1 MGGSGKEPRAS
12 RPNMPGYGIVSAA
25 EGRGLLPWPWARDR
39 LVRCHNYH
47 LATASPA
54 GRPHSMPVWG
64 VWIDDSFCFSTG
76 AASRKAKNL
85 AANPACVIS
94 TENGNEPVVVE
105 GTATIVN
112 DADYLERAG
121 AAYEAKYKWKLDPS
135 LGPIFVVRPRVAYGM
150 IELEMPNT
158 ATRWVFDFS

>member
-1 MGGSGKEPRAS
+1 VANSAKEPRAK

-25 EGRGLLPWPWARDR
+25 EGKGLLPWSWARER
-39 LVRCHNYH
+39 LERCHNYH

-64 VWIDDSFCFSTG
+64 VWIDDTFCFSTG
-76 AASRKAKNL
+76 ATSRKAMNL

-94 TENGNEPVVVE
+94 TENGNEPVIVE
-105 GTATIVN
+105 GTAAIAS
-112 DADYLERAG
+112 DAVYLERAG
-121 AAYEAKYKWKLDPS
+121 AAYETKYKWKLDPS

-158 ATRWVFDFS
+158 ATRWAFDRK

>member
-1 MGGSGKEPRAS
+1 
-12 RPNMPGYGIVSAA
+12 MPGYGIVSAA
-25 EGRGLLPWPWARDR
+25 EGKGLLPWSWARER
-39 LVRCHNYH
+39 LERCHNYH

-64 VWIDDSFCFSTG
+64 VWIDDTFCFSTG
-76 AASRKAKNL
+76 ATSRKARNL

-94 TENGNEPVVVE
+94 TENGNEPVIVE
-105 GTATIVN
+105 GTAAIAS
-112 DADYLERAG
+112 DAVYLERAG
-121 AAYEAKYKWKLDPS
+121 AAYETKYKWKLDPS

-158 ATRWVFDFS
+158 ATRWAFDRK